1 MELSNQPRTSRR
13 RRVLRQFTPI
23 TSILIAT
30 LLTLVLPLALHASAA
45 NKTVNS
51 STGVGSVTSSVIRK
65 VRQVDLSTLTSQPVA
80 TSGHYRSMPARYPY
94 ASPQEYAGRVAA
106 AAVTSNAPRVQSSP
120 NIQSTGIV
128 VNFKGITAANN
139 SSVNGFDT
147 EPPDQGLCVGPGSSG
162 SGAELEAV
170 NDALKIYSST
180 GGTLKGTTTLS
191 SFFNEF
197 SDSVT
202 DPRCFYDPTVHTW
215 FFVIL
220 AFDSTFNSESHLDL
234 AVNPTT
240 NPLNTW
246 TIYTLDTTD
255 SSHPGCPCLGD
266 QPLLG
271 VDAHGVFLSTNEFS
285 LSSSGANG
293 AQVYALD
300 KTALVALA
308 SSIHFVHFFN
318 LTSAGVQSTS
328 VEPALTTSSSPA
340 EYFLNSLDPNGTTD
354 NRIGVWAMTNDVVLH
369 SGGTPTFSEVV
380 ITSQTYGLPPSAQ
393 QKGTTKL
400 LNSDDDR
407 MLQVQNVAGTLWS
420 SLTTVVRPSGDTA
433 NRAGAAWFKIVPK
446 LDTSNPPKISSA
458 TISGQGI
465 EAVSGKYLLYP
476 AIAVNDIND
485 AAMIV
490 SYTGSTIFPSV
501 AYATGSTFSTLV
513 VATSGSTFDKGFSCS
528 PCRWGD
534 YSAAVWSSIPSG
546 TRKPN
551 LWFATAYVADT
562 GDGVSNWSTRVL
574 EVVPA
579 GG

>member
-1 MELSNQPRTSRR
+1 MPFSNQPRNSRR
-13 RRVLRQFTPI
+13 RWGPRQFTLI
-23 TSILIAT
+23 TSILIVA
-30 LLTLVLPLALHASAA
+30 LLSLVVPPVLRASAA
-45 NKTVNS
+45 AKTVNS
-51 STGVGSVTSSVIRK
+51 SADVGSVTPGAIK
-65 VRQVDLSTLTSQPVA
+65 MVRQVNLSTLSSQPVTA
-80 TSGHYRSMPARYPY
+80 SGHFSSPPFRYPY
-94 ASPQEYAGRVAA
+94 ASPQEYAARIAA
-106 AAVTSNAPRVQSSP
+106 AAVTPDAPRVQSSP
-120 NIQSTGIV
+120 EIQSPGIV
-128 VNFKGITAANN
+128 VNFKGVTAVDSA
-139 SSVNGFDT
+139 SVNGGDV

-180 GGTLKGTTTLS
+180 GGTLKGTTSLTT
-191 SFFNEF
+191 FF
-197 SDSVT
+197 SDLDSLT

-215 FFVIL
+215 FFVVL
-220 AFDSTFNSESHLDL
+220 AFSSSESHLDL

-240 NPLNTW
+240 NPLSTW
-246 TIYTLDTTD
+246 TIYNLDTTD
-255 SSHPGCPCLGD
+255 SSHSGCPCLGD

-271 VDAHGVFLSTNEFS
+271 VDAHGVFLSTNEFDLATGTKS
-285 LSSSGANG
+285 NG
-293 AQVYALD
+293 AQVYAID
-300 KTALVALA
+300 KVALVALA
-308 SSIHFVHFFN
+308 NPVYDVHYSN
-318 LTSAGVQSTS
+318 LTSAGVMSAS
-328 VEPALTTSSSPA
+328 VEPALTTSTSPA
-340 EYFLNSLDPNGTTD
+340 EYFLNSLDPSGTTD
-354 NRIGVWAMTNDVVLH
+354 TRLGVWAMTNDVVLH
-369 SGGTPTFSEVV
+369 SSGIPTFSEIV
-380 ITSQTYGLPPSAQ
+380 ITSQKYGLPPAAK

-400 LNSDDDR
+400 LQSDDDR

-420 SLTTVVRPSGDTA
+420 SLITVVRPSGDTA
-433 NRAGAAWFKIVPK
+433 NRAGAAWFQIVPK
-446 LDTSNPPKISSA
+446 LDTSKPPKISSA
-458 TISGQGI
+458 TITAQGI

-476 AIAVNDIND
+476 AIAVNDIKD

-490 SYTGSTIFPSV
+490 SYTGSTIYPSV

-513 VATSGSTFDKGFSCS
+513 VATSGSTFDNGFTCS